1 MKNKNI
7 SKQILLLAWPAIMEM
22 MMHTLVWTAD
32 TAMVGRLTPAAI
44 SSVNLGAH
52 IMFTI
57 GNIFGALGIGAT
69 AMVARYIGAK
79 EKDKAEY
86 IGAQALLI
94 GVLISCVL
102 GILGIIHARNIF
114 TTIIEDPEVIILGS
128 DYLRIVFIGLF
139 FYIPLVIGNG
149 ILRGTGNTVIPL
161 ISAIVA
167 NVFNIVGDYVLI
179 FGKFGFPEMGVRG
192 AAIATSAAQALG
204 ACITIFF
211 LLRGKSGIKL
221 RHDYFF
227 KWDCKTIKSI
237 VNLSVPAGLEMLM
250 NEGSRLISAF
260 WIAQLGTVA
269 FAAHSLAVAAE
280 SISFMPGYGFA
291 IAATTLVGQN
301 LGDKNIEDANE
312 SAKKSTLFASI
323 LMGLVAI
330 VFFSIPYS
338 IMRLFSTNQET
349 VSIAAVCL
357 RVGAFEQIPIAIA
370 IVLSGALK
378 GAGDTKGPFK
388 ISLVTNLLV
397 RMPLIYLIVFVLQLH
412 VAYVW
417 AATALQFM
425 VEALLMLVRYKRGR
439 WKTVEVQ
446 WEG

>member
-1 MKNKNI
+1 MKNRNI
-7 SKQILLLAWPAIMEM
+7 SKQILLLAWPAILEM

-44 SSVNLGAH
+44 SGVNLGAH
-52 IMFTI
+52 IMFTA
-57 GNIFGALGIGAT
+57 GSIFGALGIGAT

-79 EKDKAEY
+79 EQDKAEY

-102 GILGIIHARNIF
+102 GTLGIIYSRSIF
-114 TTIIEDPEVIILGS
+114 TGIVEDPEVIALGS
-128 DYLRIVFIGLF
+128 DYLRIVLVGLY
-139 FYIPLVIGNG
+139 FYIPLMIGNA
-149 ILRGTGNTVIPL
+149 ILRGAGNTVIPL
-161 ISAIVA
+161 ISAIIA
-167 NVFNIVGDYVLI
+167 NLFNIVGDYVLI
-179 FGKFGFPEMGVRG
+179 FGKLGFPEMGVRG
-192 AAIATSAAQALG
+192 AAIATGSAQILAAS
-204 ACITIFF
+204 ITLFF
-211 LLRGKSGIKL
+211 LLRGKSGIRL
-221 RHDYFF
+221 RLDYFF
-227 KWDCKTIKSI
+227 KWDINTIKSI

-301 LGDKNIEDANE
+301 LGNKNIEEADE
-312 SAKKSTLFASI
+312 SAKKSTLYASI

-330 VFFSIPYS
+330 VFLSVPYW
-338 IMRLFSTNQET
+338 IMRLFSTDLET

-370 IVLSGALK
+370 MVISGALK

-397 RMPLIYLIVFVLQLH
+397 RMPLIYLIVFVFRMH

-425 VEALLMLVRYKRGR
+425 VEALLMVVRYRRGR
-439 WKTVEVQ
+439 WKTAEVQ
-446 WEG
+446 WE